1 MDQVAENANLSSIV
15 VDKFKAAMGAERVE
29 EVEVDGKKIV
39 VVDVQPVR
47 LPYDHEVGATYNA
60 EQTDYK
66 RFFDTYRGLTNGGVR
81 GANISSKGYTDIG
94 EVRVVTSGNEVVYL
108 IPKAEFAKLAGEPLH
123 LKNEEINRLINKWV
137 DKNIELGD
145 ENFLAGSALS
155 GRDGAQLTAVMAGL
169 KPVSVELSFVNNSGL
184 EEFLATTGLRS
195 FAFKNNKG
203 GHGENR
209 DKNVV
214 FNPIAAQKII
224 DENIELFEKIG
235 LDGKSV
241 DEIVYSITGD
251 YLNDSGR
258 HDEPVNWD
266 RIQAFGLLLGYDKTS
281 CEGYRNN
288 DIDWEKTFMPR
299 DHAGSHAGSHAVNA
313 VPFNFYGVDYL
324 IEDPENNADFQ
335 ALKGRYD
342 ALVKRVER
350 LLEQGFSPADALRE
364 LEKDTPEVLEDLV
377 EATGEAIDKVKI
389 LES

>member
-1 MDQVAENANLSSIV
+1 MDQIAENANLSSKV

-60 EQTDYK
+60 EQADYK
-66 RFFDTYRGLTNGGVR
+66 IFFDTYRGLTNGGVR
-81 GANISSKGYTDIG
+81 GANISSKGYMDIG
-94 EVRVVTSGNEVVYL
+94 EVRTIANGNEVVYL

-155 GRDGAQLTAVMAGL
+155 GRNGEQLTAVMAGL
-169 KPVSVELSFVNNSGL
+169 KPVSVELSFADDPVL
-184 EEFLATTGLRS
+184 QQFLATTGLRS
-195 FAFKNNKG
+195 FAFKNDNG

-209 DKNVV
+209 DNNVV
-214 FNPIAAQKII
+214 FNPVAAQKII

-235 LDGKSV
+235 LAGKSV

-251 YLNDSGR
+251 YLNGSGR

-281 CEGYRNN
+281 CESYRDN

-299 DHAGSHAGSHAVNA
+299 DHAGSHAVNA

-324 IEDPENNADFQ
+324 IKDPENNADFQ
-335 ALKGRYD
+335 ALNDRYD

-364 LEKDTPEVLEDLV
+364 LEKDTPEVLEDVV
-377 EATGEAIDKVKI
+377 EATGEAVDKVKI
-389 LES
+389 SES